1 MTERATFSTRS
12 RTPKLQRPL
21 WKEVDTMTESEQ
33 LDSLIDTFANLQRIK
48 TADDWKKEID
58 YQITLVKAKLEAKGI
73 VTENLEIH

>member
-1 MTERATFSTRS
+1 
-12 RTPKLQRPL
+12 
-21 WKEVDTMTESEQ
+21 MTESEQ